1 MKLLS
6 LFFSFV
12 PIIFIIGFILIV
24 ISLVK
29 IKKGELEKST
39 QLIKIGYYLGGG
51 YVIFLVGIIFPF
63 EILNAV
69 YKNTS
74 TSALMISVIFLF
86 WLIRTVV
93 IHFNNKKIPAVFRRD
108 FCFF

>member
-12 PIIFIIGFILIV
+12 PIIFIIGFVLIV

-39 QLIKIGYYLGGG
+39 QLIKIGY
-51 YVIFLVGIIFPF
+51 
-63 EILNAV
+63 
-69 YKNTS
+69 
-74 TSALMISVIFLF
+74 
-86 WLIRTVV
+86 
-93 IHFNNKKIPAVFRRD
+93 
-108 FCFF
+108 